1 MKILLF
7 FWQVFCLLLSISCY
21 IHQEEYQRAKEVFN
35 KLSPDTLET
44 QKDALHRTVQKLLDF
59 KQSPSSEFIHRNLNN
74 PATEYMK
81 NLFEEYNNKEFETDE
96 NIVRSVTPVIG
107 SFNGAN
113 ALIFKLNTIHKD
125 EEILKAELHF
135 NQRHKTRAEK
145 HKHGKKGVVAQIA
158 CPSCQRS
165 LKEEEAKQYITLPV
179 ERLPSKNKHW
189 VIFDCRDLT
198 DDSLRSNLS
207 SLMVHF
213 YRNDHLLNAESVIRR
228 NTPFLLVYTATK
240 LPIKSSTN
248 NDDDSSS
255 SDSDDEDDIDPQESN
270 QLNNNRVKRS
280 VSTYY
285 SYNHDLGNDNK
296 EIKFIEGETP
306 MYRSRENSLQQQME
320 EFART
325 GPKALTARK
334 HRNRRRK
341 NRRFKARFN
350 DPMMGFG
357 QIDDEDEMKGKD
369 NKTDNSLKVLLLGK
383 EGKQLTK
390 NQPCGRRKFSV
401 SFRDIGWH
409 DVVIEP
415 NYFDA
420 YYCAGS
426 CEFPLNLDANPSN
439 HALIQSLV
447 NTMSI
452 YPNIPK
458 VCCSP
463 DKMDSLTMLFF
474 DETGNV
480 VLKNFPRMVVSSCSC
495 L

>member
-1 MKILLF
+1 
-7 FWQVFCLLLSISCY
+7 
-21 IHQEEYQRAKEVFN
+21 
-35 KLSPDTLET
+35 
-44 QKDALHRTVQKLLDF
+44 
-59 KQSPSSEFIHRNLNN
+59 
-74 PATEYMK
+74 MK
-81 NLFEEYNNKEFETDE
+81 NLFEEYNNKEFENDE

-107 SFNGAN
+107 SLNGAN

-125 EEILKAELHF
+125 EEIIKAELHF

-165 LKEEEAKQYITLPV
+165 LKEAAAGQYVTLPV

-207 SLMVHF
+207 SLFVHF
-213 YRNDHLLNAESVIRR
+213 YRNDHLLHAESVIRR

-240 LPIKSSTN
+240 LPLIKPSSSN
-248 NDDDSSS
+248 EDDDSF
-255 SDSDDEDDIDPQESN
+255 DDEDIEPTEKESN
-270 QLNNNRVKRS
+270 QIYNNRVKRS
-280 VSTYY
+280 ISTYY

-306 MYRSRENSLQQQME
+306 MYRNRENLLQQQME

-341 NRRFKARFN
+341 NRRFKSKFS

-357 QIDDEDEMKGKD
+357 QVDDDEESKGKD
-369 NKTDNSLKVLLLGK
+369 NKTDNNSLKVLLLGK
-383 EGKQLTK
+383 EGKQLSK

-426 CEFPLNLDANPSN
+426 CEFPLNLNANPSN

-458 VCCSP
+458 VCCAP